1 MYALVTNNRIID
13 VSEIKKTGY
22 IHVPID
28 YSVFQKNKNKYKKIN
43 GYISLKNGLPEFE
56 KKIIK
61 TVKTTTQ
68 NEILEDAVKRIE
80 DEFEEQINQ
89 DIKYK
94 NGYYY
99 KPRYASESYE
109 SLISAELAIRQL
121 SNGKQTK
128 FPMQIWDSTK
138 KHGVMM
144 SLDELVALATFLANI
159 YEKMFQAKKQKT
171 AKLLGACNEE

>member
-1 MYALVTNNRIID
+1 MYALISNNKILKT
-13 VSEIKKTGY
+13 SENQKEKYTHIA
-22 IHVPID
+22 ID
-28 YSVFQKNKNKYKKIN
+28 YEVFRKNRHKYKKVN
-43 GYISLKNGLPEFE
+43 GFVVLENGLPVFDVETKTLQKQESISEIAKIENEF
-56 KKIIK
+56 
-61 TVKTTTQ
+61 
-68 NEILEDAVKRIE
+68 N
-80 DEFEEQINQ
+80 EQINQ
-89 DIKYK
+89 DIKYS

-121 SNGKQTK
+121 SGGKQTK

-159 YEKMFQAKKQKT
+159 YEKMFQAKKVKI
-171 AKLLGACNEE
+171 AKILND

>member
-28 YSVFQKNKNKYKKIN
+28 YSIFLKNKNKYKKIN

-56 KKIIK
+56 KKIIR

-80 DEFEEQINQ
+80 DEFEKQINQ

-121 SNGKQTK
+121 SGGKQTK

-144 SLDELVALATFLANI
+144 TLDELVALATFLANI
-159 YEKMFQAKKQKT
+159 YEKMFQAKKVKI
-171 AKLLGACNEE
+171 AKLLRAE